1 MTLAFIDGAP
11 LNVAPENAAAFF
23 NFVPL
28 VLGLAFYVFIFAL
41 VIIVLIRLARF
52 LGKANREQQLTRIEL
67 GKVADEVQKMRHE
80 IEDISVKLP
89 SSKKE

>member
-1 MTLAFIDGAP
+1 MTLAFIDGDF
-11 LNVAPENAAAFF
+11 LEHGVAALA
-23 NFVPL
+23 V
-28 VLGLAFYVFIFAL
+28 AFYVFIFAL
-41 VIIVLIRLARF
+41 TIIVLIRLAKF
-52 LGKANREQQLTRIEL
+52 LGRANKEQQLTRIEL